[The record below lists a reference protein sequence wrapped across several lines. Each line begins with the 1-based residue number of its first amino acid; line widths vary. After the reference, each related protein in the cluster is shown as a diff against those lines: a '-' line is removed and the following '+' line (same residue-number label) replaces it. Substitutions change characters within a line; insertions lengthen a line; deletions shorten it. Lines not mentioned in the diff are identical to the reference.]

1 MAKRI
6 AKEIFLFLL
15 LILAVSFIS
24 FLLLDLSPIDPIASF
39 ARARSVGLSPEAK
52 QELIKVWGLDQP
64 LIARYFTWLLNL
76 FRGDLGISNIYGRKV
91 IDIIG
96 EGFSRSILLMAIA
109 WIFQGII
116 GIWLGIVAG
125 ANQGKIKDKIIKA
138 YAIIFASTP
147 SFWVGILLIIVF
159 SLKLKLFPS
168 SMGSPVGVLREDIT
182 LADSFKHLVLPALT
196 LVLVGVSN
204 LILHTRSKVIDI
216 LNSDY
221 VLYAKARG
229 MKQGKIL
236 NKFAFKN
243 LILPGLSLLFTSF
256 SELFSG
262 TVLVENVFN
271 YPGIGGLTVEAGLRG
286 DAPLLLG
293 LVLFSTI
300 FVYVGNRICDLLY
313 LVIDPRLRGQDETR
327 K

>member
-6 AKEIFLFLL
+6 IKEIFLFLL

-39 ARARSVGLSPEAK
+39 ARARSVGLSPEDK

-64 LIARYFTWLLNL
+64 LIARYCSWLVNL
-76 FRGDLGISNIYGRKV
+76 VRGDLGISNIYGRKV

-138 YAIIFASTP
+138 YAIVFASTP

-168 SMGSPVGVLREDIT
+168 SMGSPVGVLRKDIT
-182 LADSFKHLVLPALT
+182 LAGNLKHLVLPALT

-229 MKQGKIL
+229 MKKSEIV

-300 FVYVGNRICDLLY
+300 FVYMGNRICDLLY
-313 LVIDPRLRGQDETR
+313 LVIDPRLRGQYETR

>member
-6 AKEIFLFLL
+6 IKEIFLFLL

-64 LIARYFTWLLNL
+64 LIARYFSWLVNL
-76 FRGDLGISNIYGRKV
+76 VRGDLGISNIYGRKV

-168 SMGSPVGVLREDIT
+168 SMGSPVGVLKEDIT
-182 LADSFKHLVLPALT
+182 LADSLKHLVLPAFT

-229 MKQGKIL
+229 MKKGEIL

>member
-6 AKEIFLFLL
+6 IKEIFLFLL
-15 LILAVSFIS
+15 LILAVSLIS

-39 ARARSVGLSPEAK
+39 ARARSVGLSPEDK

-64 LIARYFTWLLNL
+64 LIARYCSWLVNL
-76 FRGDLGISNIYGRKV
+76 VRGDLGISNIYGRKV

>member
-39 ARARSVGLSPEAK
+39 ARSRSVGLSPEAK

-182 LADSFKHLVLPALT
+182 LADSLKHLVLPALT

>member
-6 AKEIFLFLL
+6 IKEIFLFLL

-39 ARARSVGLSPEAK
+39 ARARSVGLSPEDK

-64 LIARYFTWLLNL
+64 LIARYFSWLVNL
-76 FRGDLGISNIYGRKV
+76 VRGDLGISNIYGRKV

-138 YAIIFASTP
+138 YAIVFASTP

-182 LADSFKHLVLPALT
+182 LADSLKHLVLPAFT

>member
-6 AKEIFLFLL
+6 IKEIFLFLL

-39 ARARSVGLSPEAK
+39 ARARSVGLSPEDK

-64 LIARYFTWLLNL
+64 LIARYFSWLVNL
-76 FRGDLGISNIYGRKV
+76 VRGDLGISNIYGRKV

-138 YAIIFASTP
+138 YAIVFASTP

-168 SMGSPVGVLREDIT
+168 SMGSPVGVLSEDIT
-182 LADSFKHLVLPALT
+182 PTDSLKHLVLPALT

-229 MKQGKIL
+229 MKKGEIL

-262 TVLVENVFN
+262 TILVENVFN

-300 FVYVGNRICDLLY
+300 FVYMGNRICDLLY

>member
-6 AKEIFLFLL
+6 IKEIFLFLL

-39 ARARSVGLSPEAK
+39 SRARSVGLSPEDK

-64 LIARYFTWLLNL
+64 LIARYFSWLVNL
-76 FRGDLGISNIYGRKV
+76 VRGDLGISNIYGRKV

-138 YAIIFASTP
+138 YAIVFASTP

-168 SMGSPVGVLREDIT
+168 SMGSPVGVLSEDIT
-182 LADSFKHLVLPALT
+182 LTDSLKHLVLPALT

-229 MKQGKIL
+229 MKKGEIL

-243 LILPGLSLLFTSF
+243 LILPGISLLFTSF

-262 TVLVENVFN
+262 TILVENVFN

-300 FVYVGNRICDLLY
+300 FVYMGNRICDLLY

>member
-6 AKEIFLFLL
+6 IKEIFLFLL

-52 QELIKVWGLDQP
+52 QELIKVWGLGQP
-64 LIARYFTWLLNL
+64 LIARYFSWLLNL
-76 FRGDLGISNIYGRKV
+76 FRGDLGISNIYGRNV

-168 SMGSPVGVLREDIT
+168 SMGSPVGVLMEDIT
-182 LADSFKHLVLPALT
+182 LADSLKHLVLPALT

-229 MKQGKIL
+229 MKKGEIL

-243 LILPGLSLLFTSF
+243 LILPGLSLLFASF

-327 K
+327 E

>member
-1 MAKRI
+1 MTKRI
-6 AKEIFLFLL
+6 LKEVILFIL

-39 ARARSVGLSPEAK
+39 ARAKSIGLSPNAK
-52 QELIKVWGLDQP
+52 QELIKQWGLDQP
-64 LIARYFTWLLNL
+64 LMIRFFSWIKHLI
-76 FRGDLGISNIYGRKV
+76 RGDLGISNIYGREV
-91 IDIIG
+91 LDIIR
-96 EGFSRSILLMAIA
+96 EGFSRSILLMSLA
-109 WIFQGII
+109 WTFQGLI
-116 GIWLGIVAG
+116 GIGLGIIAG
-125 ANQGKIKDKIIKA
+125 ANAGRLKDKIIRA
-138 YAIIFASTP
+138 YAIVFASTP

-159 SLKLKLFPS
+159 SLKLKIFPS
-168 SMGSPVGVLREDIT
+168 SMGSPVGVLKADIT
-182 LADSFKHLVLPALT
+182 FVDTLKHLVLPALT
-196 LVLVGVSN
+196 LILVGVSN

-229 MKQGKIL
+229 MKKSQIL

-271 YPGIGGLTVEAGLRG
+271 YPGIGNLTVEAGLRG

-293 LVLFSTI
+293 LVLFSSV
-300 FVYVGNRICDLLY
+300 FVYLGNRICDLLY
-313 LVIDPRLRGQDETR
+313 LLIDPRLRGIDETR

>member
-39 ARARSVGLSPEAK
+39 ARSRSVGLSPEAK

-138 YAIIFASTP
+138 YAIVFASTP

-168 SMGSPVGVLREDIT
+168 SMGTPVGVLREDIT
-182 LADSFKHLVLPALT
+182 LADSLKHLVLPALT

-229 MKQGKIL
+229 MKKSEIV

-300 FVYVGNRICDLLY
+300 FVYMGNRICDLLY

>member
-64 LIARYFTWLLNL
+64 LIARYFSWLVNL
-76 FRGDLGISNIYGRKV
+76 VRGDLGISNIYGRKV

-229 MKQGKIL
+229 MKKGEIL
-236 NKFAFKN
+236 NKFDFKN

-300 FVYVGNRICDLLY
+300 FVYVGNRICDFLY

>member
-39 ARARSVGLSPEAK
+39 ARSRSVGLSPEAK

>member
-6 AKEIFLFLL
+6 IKEIFLFLL

-168 SMGSPVGVLREDIT
+168 SMGSPVGVLMEDIT
-182 LADSFKHLVLPALT
+182 LADSLKHLVLPALT

-229 MKQGKIL
+229 MKKSEIV

-300 FVYVGNRICDLLY
+300 FVYMGNRICDLLY

>member
-6 AKEIFLFLL
+6 IKEIFLFLL

-39 ARARSVGLSPEAK
+39 SRARSVGLSPEDK

-64 LIARYFTWLLNL
+64 LIARYFSWLLNL

-138 YAIIFASTP
+138 YAIVFASTP

-168 SMGSPVGVLREDIT
+168 SMGSPVGVLSEDIT
-182 LADSFKHLVLPALT
+182 LTDSLKHLVLPALT

-229 MKQGKIL
+229 MKKGEIL

-262 TVLVENVFN
+262 TILVENVFN

-300 FVYVGNRICDLLY
+300 FVYMGNRICDLLY

>member
-6 AKEIFLFLL
+6 IKEIFLFLL
-15 LILAVSFIS
+15 LIFAVSFIS

-64 LIARYFTWLLNL
+64 LIARYFSWLVNL
-76 FRGDLGISNIYGRKV
+76 VRGDLGISNIYGRKV

-138 YAIIFASTP
+138 YAIVFASTP

-168 SMGSPVGVLREDIT
+168 SMGSPVGVLSEDIT
-182 LADSFKHLVLPALT
+182 LTDSLKHLVLPALT

-229 MKQGKIL
+229 MKKGEIL

-262 TVLVENVFN
+262 TILVENVFN

-300 FVYVGNRICDLLY
+300 FVYMGNRICDLLY

>member
-6 AKEIFLFLL
+6 IKEIFLFLL

-39 ARARSVGLSPEAK
+39 ARSRSVGLSPEAK

-138 YAIIFASTP
+138 YAIVFASTP

-159 SLKLKLFPS
+159 SLKLKIFPS

-182 LADSFKHLVLPALT
+182 LADSLKHLVLPAFT

-229 MKQGKIL
+229 MKKDEIL

>member
-6 AKEIFLFLL
+6 IKEIFLFLL

-39 ARARSVGLSPEAK
+39 ARARSVGLSPEDK

-64 LIARYFTWLLNL
+64 LIARYFSWLVNL
-76 FRGDLGISNIYGRKV
+76 VRGDLGISNIYGRKV

-138 YAIIFASTP
+138 YAIVFASTP

-168 SMGSPVGVLREDIT
+168 SMGSPVGVLRKDIT
-182 LADSFKHLVLPALT
+182 LADSLKHLVLPALT

-229 MKQGKIL
+229 MKKSEIV

-300 FVYVGNRICDLLY
+300 FVYMGNRICDLLY

>member
-6 AKEIFLFLL
+6 IKEIFLFLL

-39 ARARSVGLSPEAK
+39 ARSRSVGLSPEDK

-64 LIARYFTWLLNL
+64 LIARYFSWLVNL
-76 FRGDLGISNIYGRKV
+76 VRGDLGISNIYGRKV

-138 YAIIFASTP
+138 YAIVFASTP

-168 SMGSPVGVLREDIT
+168 SMGSPVGVLMEDIT
-182 LADSFKHLVLPALT
+182 LADSLKHLVLPALT

-229 MKQGKIL
+229 MKKSEIL

-327 K
+327 E

>member
-6 AKEIFLFLL
+6 IKEIFLFLL

-24 FLLLDLSPIDPIASF
+24 FILLDLSPIDPIASF
-39 ARARSVGLSPEAK
+39 ARARSVGLSPEDK
-52 QELIKVWGLDQP
+52 QELIKVWGLDQS
-64 LIARYFTWLLNL
+64 LIARYFSWLVNL
-76 FRGDLGISNIYGRKV
+76 VRGDLGISNIYGRKV

-138 YAIIFASTP
+138 YAIVFASTP

-168 SMGSPVGVLREDIT
+168 SMGSPVGVLSEDIT
-182 LADSFKHLVLPALT
+182 LTDSLKHLVLPALT

-229 MKQGKIL
+229 MKKGEIL

-262 TVLVENVFN
+262 TILVENVFN

-300 FVYVGNRICDLLY
+300 FVYMGNRICDLLY
-313 LVIDPRLRGQDETR
+313 LLIDPRLRGQDETR

>member
-6 AKEIFLFLL
+6 IKEIFLFLL

-39 ARARSVGLSPEAK
+39 ARSRSVGLSPEAK

>member
-6 AKEIFLFLL
+6 IKEIFLFLL

-39 ARARSVGLSPEAK
+39 ARARSVGLSPEDK

-64 LIARYFTWLLNL
+64 LIARYFSWLVNL
-76 FRGDLGISNIYGRKV
+76 VRGDLGISNIYGRKV

-138 YAIIFASTP
+138 YAIVFASTP

-182 LADSFKHLVLPALT
+182 LSDSLKHLVLPALT

>member
-6 AKEIFLFLL
+6 IKEIFLFLL
-15 LILAVSFIS
+15 LILAVSLIS

-39 ARARSVGLSPEAK
+39 ARARSVGLSPEDK

-64 LIARYFTWLLNL
+64 LIARYCSWLVNL
-76 FRGDLGISNIYGRKV
+76 VRGDLGISNIYGRKV

-138 YAIIFASTP
+138 YAIVFASTP

-168 SMGSPVGVLREDIT
+168 SMGSPVGVLSEDIT
-182 LADSFKHLVLPALT
+182 LTDSLKHLVLPALT

-229 MKQGKIL
+229 MKKGEIL

-300 FVYVGNRICDLLY
+300 FVYMGNRICDLLY

>member
-6 AKEIFLFLL
+6 IKEIFLFLL

-39 ARARSVGLSPEAK
+39 ARARSVGLSPEDK

-64 LIARYFTWLLNL
+64 LIARYCSWLVNL
-76 FRGDLGISNIYGRKV
+76 VRGDLGISNIYGRKV

-138 YAIIFASTP
+138 YAIVFASTP

-168 SMGSPVGVLREDIT
+168 SMGTPVGVLREDIT
-182 LADSFKHLVLPALT
+182 LADSLKHLVLPALT

-229 MKQGKIL
+229 MKKGEIL

>member
-1 MAKRI
+1 M
-6 AKEIFLFLL
+6 
-15 LILAVSFIS
+15 
-24 FLLLDLSPIDPIASF
+24 
-39 ARARSVGLSPEAK
+39 GLSPEDK
-52 QELIKVWGLDQP
+52 QELIKVWGLDQS
-64 LIARYFTWLLNL
+64 LIARYFSWLVNL
-76 FRGDLGISNIYGRKV
+76 VRGDLGISNIYGRKV

-138 YAIIFASTP
+138 YAIVFASTP

-168 SMGSPVGVLREDIT
+168 SMGSPVGVLSEDIT
-182 LADSFKHLVLPALT
+182 LTDSLKHLVLPALT

-229 MKQGKIL
+229 MKKGEIL

-262 TVLVENVFN
+262 TILVENVFN

-300 FVYVGNRICDLLY
+300 FVYMGNRICDLLY
-313 LVIDPRLRGQDETR
+313 LLIDPRLRGQDETR

>member
-6 AKEIFLFLL
+6 IKEIFLFLL

-64 LIARYFTWLLNL
+64 LIARYFSWLLNL

-138 YAIIFASTP
+138 YAIVFASTP

-168 SMGSPVGVLREDIT
+168 SMGSPVGVLSEDIT
-182 LADSFKHLVLPALT
+182 LADNLKHLVLPTLT

-229 MKQGKIL
+229 MKKGEIL

>member
-6 AKEIFLFLL
+6 IKEIFLFLL
-15 LILAVSFIS
+15 LIFAVSFIS

-64 LIARYFTWLLNL
+64 LIARYFSWLVNL
-76 FRGDLGISNIYGRKV
+76 VRGDLGISNIYGRKV

-182 LADSFKHLVLPALT
+182 LTDSLKHLVLPALT

>member
-39 ARARSVGLSPEAK
+39 ARSRSVGLSPEDK

-64 LIARYFTWLLNL
+64 LIARYFSWLVNL
-76 FRGDLGISNIYGRKV
+76 VRGDLEISNIYGRKV

-229 MKQGKIL
+229 MKKGEIL

>member
-6 AKEIFLFLL
+6 IKEIFLFLL

-39 ARARSVGLSPEAK
+39 ARSRSVGLSPEDK

-64 LIARYFTWLLNL
+64 LIARYFSWLVNL
-76 FRGDLGISNIYGRKV
+76 VRGDLGISNIYGRKV

-229 MKQGKIL
+229 MKKGEIL

>member
-6 AKEIFLFLL
+6 IKEIFLFLL
-15 LILAVSFIS
+15 LILAVSLIS

-39 ARARSVGLSPEAK
+39 ARARSVGLSPEDK

-64 LIARYFTWLLNL
+64 LIARYCSWLVNL
-76 FRGDLGISNIYGRKV
+76 VRGDLGISNIYGRKV

-138 YAIIFASTP
+138 YAIVFASTP

-168 SMGSPVGVLREDIT
+168 SMGTPVGVLREDIT

-229 MKQGKIL
+229 MKKGEIL

-300 FVYVGNRICDLLY
+300 FVYMGNRICDLLY

-327 K
+327 N

>member
-6 AKEIFLFLL
+6 VKELFLFLL
-15 LILAVSFIS
+15 LIISVSFIS
-24 FLLLDLSPIDPIASF
+24 FLLLDLSPIDPVASF
-39 ARARSVGLSPEAK
+39 ARSKSIGLSPEAK
-52 QELIKVWGLDQP
+52 QELISQWGLDQP
-64 LIARYFTWLLNL
+64 LMARFFSWLSHL
-76 FRGDLGISNIYGRKV
+76 FRGDLGVSNIYGREV
-91 IDIIG
+91 IDIIK
-96 EGFSRSILLMAIA
+96 EGFSRSILLMGLA

-116 GIWLGIVAG
+116 GIGLGIIAG
-125 ANQGKIKDKIIKA
+125 ANAGKVKDKIIKA

-159 SLKLKLFPS
+159 SLKLKIFPS
-168 SMGSPVGVLREDIT
+168 SMGAPVGVLREDIT
-182 LADSFKHLVLPALT
+182 LADTLKHLALPALT
-196 LVLVGVSN
+196 LVMVGVSN

-221 VLYAKARG
+221 VLYARARG
-229 MKQGKIL
+229 MKKSEIV

-271 YPGIGGLTVEAGLRG
+271 YPGIGSLTVEAGLRG

-293 LVLFSTI
+293 LVLFSSI

-313 LVIDPRLRGQDETR
+313 LEIDPRLRGQDETR
-327 K
+327 R

>member
-6 AKEIFLFLL
+6 IKEIFLFLL

-39 ARARSVGLSPEAK
+39 SRARSVGLSPEDK

-64 LIARYFTWLLNL
+64 LIARYFSWLLNL

-138 YAIIFASTP
+138 YAIVFASTP

-168 SMGSPVGVLREDIT
+168 SMGSPVGVLSEDIT
-182 LADSFKHLVLPALT
+182 LTDSLKHLVLPALT

-204 LILHTRSKVIDI
+204 LILHTRIKVIDI

-221 VLYAKARG
+221 VLYAKDRG
-229 MKQGKIL
+229 MKKGEIL

-262 TVLVENVFN
+262 TILVENVFN

-300 FVYVGNRICDLLY
+300 FVYMGNRICDLLY

>member
-6 AKEIFLFLL
+6 IKEIFLFLL

-39 ARARSVGLSPEAK
+39 ARSRSVGLSPEAK

-64 LIARYFTWLLNL
+64 LIARYFSWLLNL

-159 SLKLKLFPS
+159 SLKLKIFPS

-229 MKQGKIL
+229 MKKGGVL

>member
-6 AKEIFLFLL
+6 IKEIFLFLL
-15 LILAVSFIS
+15 LILAVSLIS

-39 ARARSVGLSPEAK
+39 ARARSVGLSPEDK

-64 LIARYFTWLLNL
+64 LIARYCSWLVNL
-76 FRGDLGISNIYGRKV
+76 VRGDLGISNIYGRKV

-138 YAIIFASTP
+138 YAIVFASTP

-168 SMGSPVGVLREDIT
+168 SMGSPVGVLRKDIT
-182 LADSFKHLVLPALT
+182 LAGNLKHLVLPALT

-229 MKQGKIL
+229 MKKGEIL

>member
-6 AKEIFLFLL
+6 IKEIFLFLL

-39 ARARSVGLSPEAK
+39 ARARSVGLSPEDK

-64 LIARYFTWLLNL
+64 LIARYFSWLVNL
-76 FRGDLGISNIYGRKV
+76 VRGDLGISNIYGRKV

-138 YAIIFASTP
+138 YAIVFASTP

-168 SMGSPVGVLREDIT
+168 SMGTPVGVLREDIT
-182 LADSFKHLVLPALT
+182 LADSLKHLVLPALT

-229 MKQGKIL
+229 MKKGEIL

-300 FVYVGNRICDLLY
+300 FVYMGNRICDLLY

>member
-6 AKEIFLFLL
+6 IKEIFLFLL
-15 LILAVSFIS
+15 LIFAVSFIS

-64 LIARYFTWLLNL
+64 LIARYFSWLLNL
-76 FRGDLGISNIYGRKV
+76 FGGDLGISNIYGRNV

-168 SMGSPVGVLREDIT
+168 SMGSPVGVLMEDIT
-182 LADSFKHLVLPALT
+182 LADSLKHLVLPALT

-229 MKQGKIL
+229 MKKGEIL

-243 LILPGLSLLFTSF
+243 LILPGLSLLFASF

-327 K
+327 E

>member
-6 AKEIFLFLL
+6 IKEIFLFLL
-15 LILAVSFIS
+15 LIFAVSFIS

-64 LIARYFTWLLNL
+64 LIARYFSWLLNL
-76 FRGDLGISNIYGRKV
+76 FRGDLGISNIYGRNV

-182 LADSFKHLVLPALT
+182 LTDSLKHLVLPALT